1 MCQGRGGE
9 NSPRSMRATATTD
22 VPRGGTVIKDAAG
35 SDAKDG
41 DSVTFNDK
49 VSDDTSI
56 DIKID
61 GAASID
67 DEVTQALRC

>member
-1 MCQGRGGE
+1 MRKGDVGRG
-9 NSPRSMRATATTD
+9 
-22 VPRGGTVIKDAAG
+22 KDAAG

-61 GAASID
+61 GAASIG
-67 DEVTQALRC
+67 DEVTQVLRW